1 MMNGMNSSWN
11 VDTNYPVN
19 IWGALPPIFFVLIT
33 DWRQKID
40 RYPKG
45 FFKNLKIGF
54 CMGCP
59 PFLHTQKNTA
69 VYAMFHKNNWH
80 TIDQVG
86 NILHTVKN
94 MTPEGGFRWNI
105 QSTDG

>member
-1 MMNGMNSSWN
+1 
-11 VDTNYPVN
+11 
-19 IWGALPPIFFVLIT
+19 
-33 DWRQKID
+33 
-40 RYPKG
+40 
-45 FFKNLKIGF
+45 
-54 CMGCP
+54 MGCP